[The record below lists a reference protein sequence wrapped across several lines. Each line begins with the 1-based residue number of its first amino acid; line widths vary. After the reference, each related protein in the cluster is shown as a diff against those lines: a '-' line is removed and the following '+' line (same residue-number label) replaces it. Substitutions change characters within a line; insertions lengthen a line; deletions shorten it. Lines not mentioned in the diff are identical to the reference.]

1 MESNSFDDIIKS
13 KLKELEN
20 QPTTSDWDLFE
31 EKYDHELSGGET
43 TLDGAVALG
52 AESFDDIIKSKL
64 IELENQSVDS
74 DWEQFESMYDQE
86 LTGDDAIFDRSIAD
100 KVDNFNVAF
109 NSQHWVIMKERLER
123 EEFIRTSVYFSKIA
137 EAAIVFL
144 LLFTFLNIF
153 PALQYEYQPSSSAFA
168 EKSESTKNTEEIN
181 IINASSDVNT
191 TPSIIREAQTEKIRF
206 NRISNAISRE
216 ARSFIEIEKI
226 PIKKKPGFAA
236 LENKSII
243 PSPISEQSYLSE
255 LTTLDGRNGMIE
267 NEKMEIYRARVKP
280 RELNGPKGES
290 MISLAFSPTVN
301 IVNSPANYIL
311 NTQPYTVDAL
321 GIEAGI
327 GYSFRKNG
335 FEIGTGLT
343 YARKAYNPQIQNQY
357 TGRFSEGYAVE
368 TLKNIEFD
376 LVSVPLFLNY
386 SLASGDDFNLYA
398 GVGSSINIITS
409 AGYKVRENG
418 EEFDAL
424 SRYQDTGRSA
434 SREYTQG
441 ILQGGSIHDNLFIS
455 LDISIGLETNLSENL
470 SIFFAPTLR
479 QHIGIAGIGPNK
491 DHVHSLGLNLGL
503 KKKI

>member
-1 MESNSFDDIIKS
+1 MGNNSFDDIIKS

-20 QPTTSDWDLFE
+20 QPATSDWEVFE
-31 EKYDHELSGGET
+31 EKYGQELSGAET
-43 TLDGAVALG
+43 TMDGPIASG

-64 IELENQSVDS
+64 IELENQPVIS
-74 DWEQFESMYDQE
+74 DWDQFESMYDEE
-86 LTGDDAIFDRSIAD
+86 LAGDDAVFDRSIAD

-153 PALQYEYQPSSSAFA
+153 PALQYEYQPSSSVIAD
-168 EKSESTKNTEEIN
+168 KSAPTEDNNFINPAIDKNTAPSN
-181 IINASSDVNT
+181 IQDTQA
-191 TPSIIREAQTEKIRF
+191 EKIRF

-216 ARSFIEIEKI
+216 SRSFIEIESI
-226 PIKKKPGFAA
+226 PVKKNPGFAA
-236 LENKSII
+236 LENNPDI
-243 PSPISEQSYLSE
+243 PSRVPGQSYLSE
-255 LTTLDGRNGMIE
+255 VAAIDNVAGMIE
-267 NEKMEIYRARVKP
+267 NEKMEIYRAKFVPKD
-280 RELNGPKGES
+280 LNRPKGES

-335 FEIGTGLT
+335 YEIGTGLT

-376 LVSVPLFLNY
+376 MISVPLFLNY
-386 SLASGDDFNLYA
+386 SLFSGDDYNLYA
-398 GVGSSINIITS
+398 GVGSSVNIITT

-424 SRYQDTGRSA
+424 SRYRDTGRSA

-441 ILQGGSIHDNLFIS
+441 ILQGGSIHDNLFIT
-455 LDISIGLETNLSENL
+455 LDISIGLETKLSERL

-491 DHVHSLGLNLGL
+491 DHVHSLGLNMGL

>member
-1 MESNSFDDIIKS
+1 MGSNSFDDIIKS

-20 QPTTSDWDLFE
+20 LPATSDWDGFE
-31 EKYDHELSGGET
+31 EKYDQELSGVES
-43 TLDGAVALG
+43 TLDGPIALG

-64 IELENQSVDS
+64 TELENQSIDS
-74 DWEQFESMYDQE
+74 DWDQFESMYDEE
-86 LTGDDAIFDRSIAD
+86 LTGDDATFDRSIAD
-100 KVDNFNVAF
+100 KVDNFNLAF

-123 EEFIRTSVYFSKIA
+123 EEFIRTSIYFSKIA

-168 EKSESTKNTEEIN
+168 EKATSIKTTDEIEIN
-181 IINASSDVNT
+181 QPAADIKSKPT
-191 TPSIIREAQTEKIRF
+191 TIQDATAEKIRF

-216 ARSFIEIEKI
+216 ARSFIEVENI
-226 PIKKKPGFAA
+226 PIKKNPGFAS
-236 LENKSII
+236 LEDNSNI
-243 PSPISEQSYLSE
+243 PSLVQGPSYLNE
-255 LTTLDGRNGMIE
+255 VAALDNLDAEIE
-267 NEKMEIYRARVKP
+267 HEKMEIYRPQVIPKD
-280 RELNGPKGES
+280 LNLPKGES

-311 NTQPYTVDAL
+311 NTQAYTVDAL

-327 GYSFRKNG
+327 GYSFRKKG

-357 TGRFSEGYAVE
+357 TGKFSEGYAVE

-376 LVSVPLFLNY
+376 LISMPLFLNY

-398 GVGSSINIITS
+398 GVGSSFNVITS
-409 AGYKVRENG
+409 AGYKVNENG
-418 EEFDAL
+418 KIYDAL
-424 SRYQDTGRSA
+424 SRYQNSGRSA

-441 ILQGGSIHDNLFIS
+441 ILQGGSIHDNLFIT
-455 LDISIGLETNLSENL
+455 LDVSIGLETRLSERL

-491 DHVHSLGLNLGL
+491 DHVHSLGLNMGL